1 MNVVSSLE
9 KQNMLVFGNGP
20 PRYSSWRS
28 ELDEKAAQV
37 AGSCS
42 TSGSV
47 RGELTNMRV
56 FINDDSTLRWV

>member
-1 MNVVSSLE
+1 MFCEGVDVNVVSSLE
-9 KQNMLVFGNGP
+9 KQDMLVFGNGP

-28 ELDEKAAQV
+28 ESDEKAAQV

-47 RGELTNMRV
+47 RGSSLT
-56 FINDDSTLRWV
+56 